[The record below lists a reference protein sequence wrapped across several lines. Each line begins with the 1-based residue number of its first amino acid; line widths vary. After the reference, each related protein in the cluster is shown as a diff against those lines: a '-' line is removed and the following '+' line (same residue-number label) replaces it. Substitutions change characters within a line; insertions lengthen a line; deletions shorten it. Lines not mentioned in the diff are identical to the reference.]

1 MKKRTLFS
9 PLLYDIFWIHN
20 KSHKNTFGLKV
31 SLKTIYWCIS
41 TRYLWVFSQKRKVSL
56 SEWGKKRGDYN
67 WNKLQIRHFDKKKKI
82 QFETYSFLLGI
93 GMYGHLKGS
102 HRTSFDMIWLS
113 ELCEIKI
120 IVCII
125 SCLFTNGL
133 TPIHSVLFDFFESLH
148 LTFPWALFGVQ
159 IFLDHRSPILGTR
172 CIWGFRVIHWLPKN
186 KILVIFQDT
195 MLKKLSNCE
204 VKAWLCWNLMILP
217 PLRFYVKSNFGE
229 FKRSKNVIFGNFR
242 DSEL

>member
-1 MKKRTLFS
+1 MHFYKIFMGIFTKKGKFLC
-9 PLLYDIFWIHN
+9 LN
-20 KSHKNTFGLKV
+20 EAKKEV
-31 SLKTIYWCIS
+31 TIIE
-41 TRYLWVFSQKRKVSL
+41 TRC
-56 SEWGKKRGDYN
+56 
-67 WNKLQIRHFDKKKKI
+67 KLGILTRKKI

-172 CIWGFRVIHWLPKN
+172 CIWGFRVIHWLPEN
-186 KILVIFQDT
+186 KTIISGLFWNYMEYKIWLTSFGPVLTSYHSVAEWLILSLGSSQETPKYIEMDIVW
-195 MLKKLSNCE
+195 K
-204 VKAWLCWNLMILP
+204 
-217 PLRFYVKSNFGE
+217 G
-229 FKRSKNVIFGNFR
+229 
-242 DSEL
+242 

>member
-1 MKKRTLFS
+1 
-9 PLLYDIFWIHN
+9 
-20 KSHKNTFGLKV
+20 
-31 SLKTIYWCIS
+31 
-41 TRYLWVFSQKRKVSL
+41 
-56 SEWGKKRGDYN
+56 
-67 WNKLQIRHFDKKKKI
+67 
-82 QFETYSFLLGI
+82 
-93 GMYGHLKGS
+93 MYGHLKGS

-172 CIWGFRVIHWLPKN
+172 CIWGFRVIHWLPEN
-186 KILVIFQDT
+186 KTIISGLFWNYMEYKIWLTSFGPVLTSYHSVAEWLILSLGSSQETPKYIEMDIVW
-195 MLKKLSNCE
+195 K
-204 VKAWLCWNLMILP
+204 
-217 PLRFYVKSNFGE
+217 G
-229 FKRSKNVIFGNFR
+229 
-242 DSEL
+242 

>member
-1 MKKRTLFS
+1 
-9 PLLYDIFWIHN
+9 
-20 KSHKNTFGLKV
+20 
-31 SLKTIYWCIS
+31 
-41 TRYLWVFSQKRKVSL
+41 
-56 SEWGKKRGDYN
+56 
-67 WNKLQIRHFDKKKKI
+67 
-82 QFETYSFLLGI
+82 
-93 GMYGHLKGS
+93 MYGHLTGS

-113 ELCEIKI
+113 ELCKWKYICLHCQL
-120 IVCII
+120 IVYKQM
-125 SCLFTNGL
+125 SV

-217 PLRFYVKSNFGE
+217 LLWFCVKSHIGE
-229 FKRSKNVIFGNFR
+229 FKRSKNVIYGYVR
-242 DSEL
+242 GSEFWF